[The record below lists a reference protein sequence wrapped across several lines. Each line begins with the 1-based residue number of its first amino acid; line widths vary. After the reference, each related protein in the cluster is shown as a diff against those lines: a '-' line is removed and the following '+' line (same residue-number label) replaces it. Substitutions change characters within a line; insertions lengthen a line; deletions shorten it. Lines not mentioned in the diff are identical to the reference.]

1 MNPTFS
7 LASGRI
13 TARFQVKIALAKLS
27 EEKAVEKREKN
38 EKSVIKTE
46 KSRLKRWFSAFG
58 QRVSAVFIRP
68 AFALKLKGESRT
80 IYPSMSRRE
89 IRAMAAAIC
98 KSALQNAEKK

>member
-1 MNPTFS
+1 M
-7 LASGRI
+7 
-13 TARFQVKIALAKLS
+13 
-27 EEKAVEKREKN
+27 EKREKN

>member
-1 MNPTFS
+1 M
-7 LASGRI
+7 
-13 TARFQVKIALAKLS
+13 
-27 EEKAVEKREKN
+27 EKREKN

-58 QRVSAVFIRP
+58 RVSAVFIRP